1 MLATLELQLLGSPQI
16 RVAGEP
22 VATDRRKAVA
32 LLAYLA
38 ITAVDNP
45 TGHSRE
51 ALAAF
56 FWPDYESSST
66 LAYLRRT
73 LWEINRMLGDGWLDA
88 TREEVAL
95 APDAAVRLD
104 VAEFL
109 DATDPASA
117 AGDPVTRLE
126 QLETA
131 VALYRGDFMAGFTL
145 RDTPDFDTWQR
156 YQVETC
162 RRRLA
167 EALADLVQLAAE
179 QQLWDTAVAH
189 ARRWVALDT
198 LDEAAHRGLMSLYA
212 LQGQRAAALRQY
224 ESCVNSLKTELGV
237 APEPTTRAL
246 AEAIRTGELSSEAPS
261 ARASASPA
269 PPATAPP
276 LRGNLPTQTTL
287 FIGRET
293 ERAEIAGL
301 LASDDCRLLTVVGP
315 GGIGKTRLALQT
327 AVEQSPS
334 FRDGAYFVPLAAV
347 EAPEQVPQ
355 AVAGVLSV
363 PLSVERDTPRQQL
376 LNYLRER
383 QMLVVLDNYEHLLNG
398 HQPFALEMLAA
409 APHVKLLVT
418 SRARLNVQ
426 GEHLFPLEGLQTPD
440 MATAVLWHD
449 AGEAR
454 RYSAIQLFQAAAE
467 RVRPG
472 FQLSPDNIMFV
483 TRICELVQG
492 MPLAIELAASWME
505 ILSPM
510 EIAVEIAKGLDFLET
525 EMRDVPERQRSIRAV
540 FDGSWNLL
548 SPAEQEAFRRLSIMR
563 GAFSREA
570 AQVVSQGSLR
580 VLLGLANKSLLFAEG
595 NGRFRLHELVRQYA
609 AERLATDPAD
619 AAATRA
625 RYEAYFTQLLVQEGR
640 ATQGP
645 DQMTAMRTLERE
657 WVNVSSAWLGR
668 MRSGDLAAVEETVV
682 PLLSY
687 FLLRGNYQE
696 LFDLLS
702 AGLAAFDAPPEERD
716 AQLLYLRL
724 IALRAWASRY
734 DWFSDRPRQY
744 VTAAVDAIT
753 AQNALDEIG
762 LVLGALA
769 EMYSWKVAGP
779 RSLELAG
786 QALATVRAQGDPWQI
801 ATAVMFHTSP
811 LWETG
816 ALEQGVEVLEEVI
829 ALYRQCDNPNGVAA
843 ALALQA
849 MLLNAAG
856 QQAAALVKYEESQAL
871 YEAQGNLA
879 GLASNLSALAS
890 SLMSTGDYTDAM
902 RNFQASRQAYAAAGE
917 RVLEANSL
925 SWESI
930 TARQIGEV
938 AYARRLREQAFAI
951 YQEINDINGIA
962 WSAWEFGEMARMEGR
977 FDEARR
983 WLEQSFPLFEQ
994 HNALRGIAF
1003 YHGAL
1008 GDIGLAEGELAT
1020 AVAHFETSLKYS
1032 LADSHF
1038 YSSAYAATRL
1048 GQIGLLRGNLK
1059 GASGWLKRAIGYAG
1073 DWLNMGLML
1082 IVLTGFAQLVLAED
1096 RAEEALRLTALILA
1110 HPACYSETRERAT
1123 AVAEAARARLSPDAA
1138 EACERDGRAADLS
1151 TVAAA
1156 YLGKTAA

>member
-1 MLATLELQLLGSPQI
+1 MAELELQLLGSPQI
-16 RVAGEP
+16 RIAGEP
-22 VATDRRKAVA
+22 VSTDRRKAVA

-38 ITAVDNP
+38 ITAVDHP

-56 FWPDYESSST
+56 FWPDYESSSA

-95 APDAAVRLD
+95 TLDAAVRLD
-104 VAEFL
+104 VTAFFA
-109 DATDPASA
+109 ATETPPSGVEPAA
-117 AGDPVTRLE
+117 RIE

-131 VALYRGDFMAGFTL
+131 VALYRGDFMAGYTL
-145 RDTPDFDTWQR
+145 RDAPDFDTWQR

-167 EALADLVQLAAE
+167 EALAELAQLAGE
-179 QQLWDTAVAH
+179 QQLWETAVAY
-189 ARRWVALDT
+189 ARRWLALDA
-198 LDEAAHRGLMSLYA
+198 LDEVAHRQLMRLYA

-224 ESCVNSLKTELGV
+224 ESCVNVLEAELGV
-237 APEPTTRAL
+237 IPEPTTRAL
-246 AEAIRTGELSSEAPS
+246 AEAIRAGELGSPTTSTRIA
-261 ARASASPA
+261 AASPT
-269 PPATAPP
+269 PARSTA
-276 LRGNLPTQTTL
+276 GNLPTQTTI

-293 ERAEIAGL
+293 ERAEIADL
-301 LASDDCRLLTVVGP
+301 LASDDCRLLTLIGP
-315 GGIGKTRLALQT
+315 GGIGKTRLALQ
-327 AVEQSPS
+327 AAAEQSPS

-347 EAPEQVPQ
+347 ETPEQVVQ
-355 AVAGVLSV
+355 AVAGVLSL
-363 PLSVERDTPRQQL
+363 PLAVERDTPRQQL

-398 HQPFALEMLAA
+398 HRPFALEILTA
-409 APHVKLLVT
+409 APHIKLLVT

-426 GEHLFPLEGLQTPD
+426 GEHLYPLEGLQTPD

-472 FQLSPDNIMFV
+472 FQLSPDNLMFV

-548 SPAEQEAFRRLSIMR
+548 TPAEQAAFARLSVLR
-563 GAFSREA
+563 GSFSRAA
-570 AQVVSQGSLR
+570 AQTVSQGSLR
-580 VLLGLANKSLLFAEG
+580 DLLGLANKSLLFTEG
-595 NGRFRLHELVRQYA
+595 NGRFRSHELVRQYA
-609 AERLATDPAD
+609 ADRLAANPAD
-619 AAATRA
+619 AAATRT
-625 RYEAYFTQLLVQEGR
+625 RYEKYYTQLLVQDGL
-640 ATQGP
+640 AMQGA

-657 WVNVSSAWLGR
+657 WANVSAAWLGR
-668 MRSGDLAAVEETVV
+668 VRSDDLAAVGETVV

-687 FLLRGNYQE
+687 FVLRGNHQE

-702 AGLAAFDAPPEERD
+702 TGLAALDMPRDDRD

-724 IALRAWASRY
+724 LALRAWASRY
-734 DWFSDRPRQY
+734 DWISDRPRQF
-744 VTAAVDAIT
+744 VTAAVDAIV
-753 AQNALDEIG
+753 AQDALDEIG

-769 EMYSWKVAGP
+769 EIYSWKIAGP
-779 RSLELAG
+779 RSLELAQ

-801 ATAVMFHTSP
+801 ATAVMFQVSP

-816 ALEQGVEVLEEVI
+816 ALEKGVDVLEEAV

-843 ALALQA
+843 ALAHQA

-856 QQAAALVKYEESQAL
+856 QQAASLLKYEESQSI

-890 SLMSTGDYTDAM
+890 SLMSTGDYKDAM

-951 YQEINDINGIA
+951 YQEIDDINGIA
-962 WSAWEFGEMARMEGR
+962 WSYWEFGEMARMEGH

-983 WLEQSFPLFEQ
+983 WLDQSLPLFEQ
-994 HNALRGIAF
+994 HNAQRGIAF

-1008 GDIGLAEGELAT
+1008 GDIAMVEGELAT
-1020 AVAHFETSLKYS
+1020 AVAHFEACLQYS
-1032 LADSHF
+1032 LADGHF

-1048 GQIGLLRGNLK
+1048 AQIDLLCDDPA

-1082 IVLTGFAQLVLAED
+1082 IVLTGFAQLALAEGRSD
-1096 RAEEALRLTALILA
+1096 EALRLAALILA
-1110 HPACYSETRERAT
+1110 HPACYSETREKAT

-1138 EACERDGRAADLS
+1138 EACERDGREADLGAVA
-1151 TVAAA
+1151 TV
-1156 YLGKTAA
+1156 YLDSRTE